1 MEDRYRVHTGMTS
14 PVPYF
19 GRRIVTKAAL
29 GLAAIAS
36 LSPLADVAH
45 GQFSSSASVSQTNA
59 QRPAASEIDAPW
71 IWSPRYDVNERSDQ
85 GEVFFRKKFTLI
97 KPERA
102 ELKLAAG
109 DEFELFINGEMV
121 ATGQS
126 FGAATE
132 LDPTPFLKPGVNLI
146 AVRIKHIDSAYV
158 GLAMKMRIKEA
169 GEIRYRVL
177 RTDESWKSYT
187 ATAYEWHKNGFN
199 SASWLTSK
207 VIGGAKATPKVAIY
221 GAADQ
226 LKNRNH
232 SDNLSLEK
240 KQTQA
245 GFSTSK
251 VTLSP
256 MSPVAIDS
264 IKNFTQN
271 TAASKQS
278 IAEEALAQK
287 AAKAEAFQAGLDAAK
302 KLAAEKAAVEKLAVA
317 EKAAAVKAAAAAK
330 KLAAEK
336 LKAETLVA
344 AKAAVAKME
353 YNKGAKASAG
363 LDDLLLTDASNFQA
377 ELGAPPA
384 PTGIKTSR
392 ASKPAKVVK
401 SRVPAPTGFQIDPE
415 FTVTQV
421 LSERQTGSVI
431 AMEFNEY
438 GQLLLSREGGPLVIA
453 DLTAESTSQQVRVF
467 CNEVSSC
474 QGILPLNGDV
484 FVTAEGPDGQG
495 LYRLADGDGDG
506 TFEVADTLLKF
517 TGQPGEHGPHGVTLG
532 PDGKLYVTVGNGSR
546 LKDRVSRRSP
556 YQFAYEGDLVSKYE
570 DPSGQASGA
579 VAPGGTIVRVG
590 IDGSR
595 PETVAGG
602 IRNAYDLVFDENGE
616 LFIHDSDMEGD
627 RGTTWYRPP
636 MIFNITDGADL
647 GWRSGWSKFATYY
660 PDQLEP
666 ICDTGRGSPSGAVV
680 YQHLQFPKRY
690 QNALFFAD
698 WSEGK
703 IYSFK
708 KKPSG
713 ASFSG
718 STEVFLSGKP
728 MNVCDLSV
736 GQDGALY
743 FCTGGRGTKGGVYK
757 VAWSGEV
764 PKEVLTFEN
773 DLAKVLRHPQ
783 PNAAWARQ
791 NIAEL
796 RRLMGGEWSEA
807 ILGAITEERNPAKF
821 RVRGM
826 QLSLLYGP
834 QLPNHLLM
842 TLAQDESAEVRAQVA
857 RMCGS
862 SARSADNKLLLT
874 MLNDSSALV
883 RRKACEGLL
892 RADLKLSAEQLV
904 PMLESDDRTEAL
916 AARRLLERIDANQW
930 QDQLVNGKDIRL
942 FIQSSLALM
951 ASQPTLDRAYE
962 VLAQSSVAL
971 DGFLSD
977 EDFLDLIRVIQVT
990 LSQGKVQPDKIPAFV
1005 KRLGEEF
1012 PAGSPV
1018 LNLELVKTLA
1028 GLNVGDLDGRIASWL
1043 RSPSITDEERFQA
1056 VMYFHRS
1063 SNKMTASTRA
1073 ALADAVADLK
1083 VRSGGGSYRGY
1094 LQLASQS
1101 LGKKAIGDKP
1111 LNEVIA
1117 GGDQWPEDALKAFYT
1132 LPNPLTAELAQSLKT
1147 LDQKLVGR
1155 QDLPAKKVRLGII
1168 ALLAED
1174 GSDASFSYLR
1184 EQFDREPAR
1193 QADIAIGLALQP
1205 ENDNWA
1211 YLVSSLAVIDD
1222 QTGQEILQKLA
1233 SVKRRPKAPIHYRD
1247 AIDLGY
1253 RLRGNS
1259 DEASKLLSH
1268 WTGRDTPASGSWNDK
1283 MDVWSNW
1290 YTREFPN
1297 GEPILASNTNSGPSS
1312 GSFGGQRYT
1321 TEQVVSYLETNG
1333 LGDPRNGHELFDS
1346 AQCTQC
1352 HQMDGQGQGVGPDLT
1367 SIASRFSM
1375 REVVEATVDPHKFVD
1390 QRFRATTIIT
1400 DDGQSVTGLA
1410 TQQPEG
1416 SWLVVTPDG
1425 QRVKVDQDFVAELKQ
1440 SQMST
1445 MPTGLLDDLSLAE
1458 TADLFG
1464 YIISGGMNNIAK
1476 RQGTPDVSADAFG
1489 KMPR

>member
-1 MEDRYRVHTGMTS
+1 MHLDRPKGSSPPSPLFAKFQAFEEMIMEDRYRVQPGMTS

-19 GRRIVTKAAL
+19 ACRFVTKAAL
-29 GLAAIAS
+29 GLAAIAA
-36 LSPLADVAH
+36 LSPLADLAY
-45 GQFSSSASVSQTNA
+45 GQSFVSGAVSQTSSQ
-59 QRPAASEIDAPW
+59 QRAASEIDAPW

-85 GEVFFRKKFTLI
+85 GEVYFRKKFTLI

-102 ELKLAAG
+102 ELTLAAG

-126 FGAATE
+126 FGVATD
-132 LDPTPFLKPGVNLI
+132 LDPTPFLTPGVNLI
-146 AVRIKHIDSAYV
+146 AVRIKHIDSSNV

-169 GEIRYRVL
+169 GETRYRVL
-177 RTDESWKSYT
+177 RTDESWNSYT
-187 ATAYEWHKNGFN
+187 AKAYEWHKSGFN

-207 VIGGAKATPKVAIY
+207 VIGDSKATPKVAIY
-221 GAADQ
+221 GAANQ
-226 LKNRNH
+226 IRRG
-232 SDNLSLEK
+232 SQSENLSLEK
-240 KQTQA
+240 KNSGS
-245 GFSTSK
+245 GFTPSK

-256 MSPVAIDS
+256 MKPITVDVAAD
-264 IKNFTQN
+264 KETR
-271 TAASKQS
+271 
-278 IAEEALAQK
+278 AEKVLAQQAIK
-287 AAKAEAFQAGLDAAK
+287 AKAFQEGL
-302 KLAAEKAAVEKLAVA
+302 
-317 EKAAAVKAAAAAK
+317 AAAK
-330 KLAAEK
+330 KIADDKAAAEK
-336 LKAETLVA
+336 RAAAEA

-353 YNKGAKASAG
+353 YDKDGKNAEAFDG
-363 LDDLLLTDASNFQA
+363 LLLTDSSDKFKPEIA
-377 ELGAPPA
+377 APPA
-384 PTGIKTSR
+384 PAETKK
-392 ASKPAKVVK
+392 A
-401 SRVPAPTGFQIDPE
+401 SRVSARSAEAKFQIDPE
-415 FTVTQV
+415 FSITQV
-421 LSERQTGSVI
+421 LNETQTGSII

-438 GQLLLSREGGPLVIA
+438 GQLLMSREGGPLVIA
-453 DLTAESTSQQVRVF
+453 DLKAELASERVRVF

-495 LYRLADGDGDG
+495 LYRLADVNGDGIA
-506 TFEVADTLLKF
+506 EVADTLLKF
-517 TGQPGEHGPHGVTLG
+517 TGQPGEHGPHGVKLG
-532 PDGKLYVTVGNGSR
+532 PDGKLYVTIGNGSQ
-546 LKDRVSRRSP
+546 LKNRVSRRSP
-556 YQFAYEGDLVSKYE
+556 YQFAYEGDLISKYE

-579 VAPGGTIVRVG
+579 SAPGGTIVRVG

-602 IRNAYDLVFDENGE
+602 LRNAYDLVFDENGE
-616 LFIHDSDMEGD
+616 LFVHDSDMEGD

-636 MIFNITDGADL
+636 MIFNVTDGADL
-647 GWRSGWSKFATYY
+647 GWRSGWSKFATHY
-660 PDQLEP
+660 PDQLKP

-708 KKPSG
+708 KKSSG
-713 ASFSG
+713 ASFTG
-718 STEVFLSGKP
+718 STEVFLSGTP

-757 VAWSGEV
+757 VAWKGEV

-791 NIAEL
+791 NTAEL

-807 ILGAITEERNPAKF
+807 ILGAITEPRNPPKF

-842 TLAQDESAEVRAQVA
+842 TLAQDESQEVRAQVA

-874 MLNDSSALV
+874 MLNDHSALV

-892 RADLKLSAEQLV
+892 RADLNLSAEQLV
-904 PMLESDDRTEAL
+904 HMLQSEDRTEAL

-962 VLAQSSVAL
+962 VLAQSSIAL

-977 EDFLDLIRVIQVT
+977 EDFLDLIRVVQVT
-990 LSQGKVQPDKIPAFV
+990 LAQGKVQPDKIPAFV

-1018 LNLELVKTLA
+1018 LNLELIKTLA
-1028 GLNVGDLDGRIASWL
+1028 GLNVGDLDGRIANWL
-1043 RSPSITDEERFQA
+1043 RSPTITDEERFQA
-1056 VMYFHRS
+1056 AMYFHRGS
-1063 SNKMTASTRA
+1063 KNMSASTRD
-1073 ALADAVADLK
+1073 ALVDAVADLK

-1094 LQLASQS
+1094 LQLASQA
-1101 LGKKAIGDKP
+1101 LGKKAIADRP
-1111 LNEVIA
+1111 MTEMIA
-1117 GGDQWPEDALKAFYT
+1117 GGDQWPDEVLKAFYKM
-1132 LPNPLTAELAQSLKT
+1132 PNPLTDELASSLKT

-1155 QDLPAKKVRLGII
+1155 QDYKAKKIRLGII
-1168 ALLAED
+1168 ALLAD
-1174 GSDASFSYLR
+1174 HGSDDSFEYLR
-1184 EQFDREPAR
+1184 TQFDREPER

-1205 ENDNWA
+1205 ESDNWS

-1222 QTGQEILQKLA
+1222 QTGQEISQKLT
-1233 SVKRRPKAPIHYRD
+1233 SVKRRPKAAIHYRD

-1253 RLRGNS
+1253 RLRNNS
-1259 DEASKLLSH
+1259 DAASKLLSH
-1268 WTGRDTPASGSWNDK
+1268 WTGRDEPASGSWKDK
-1283 MDVWSNW
+1283 MDMWSSW
-1290 YTREFPN
+1290 YAREYPD
-1297 GEPILASNTNSGPSS
+1297 GEAILASNSGASS
-1312 GSFGGQRYT
+1312 NNFLGGQRYT

-1367 SIASRFSM
+1367 SVASRFSM

-1390 QRFRATTIIT
+1390 QRFRSTTIIT
-1400 DDGQSVTGLA
+1400 EDGQSVTGLA

-1416 SWLVVTPDG
+1416 SWLVVTTDG
-1425 QRVKVDQDFVAELKQ
+1425 QRVKVDKDFVAELKQ
-1440 SQMST
+1440 SKMST

-1464 YIISGGMNNIAK
+1464 YIISGGMNNVAK
-1476 RQGTPDVSADAFG
+1476 RPNTSGISVDPTDKLF
-1489 KMPR
+1489 R